1 MFHCMFSIYPMLSA
15 AGGPPTN
22 THPGAGADS
31 ESGCDAPSRG
41 VVRQGGDP
49 RQAAGRRPRPGGE
62 THLLP
67 ATGREEHRVSNY
79 S

>member
-1 MFHCMFSIYPMLSA
+1 MLSA

-79 S
+79 T